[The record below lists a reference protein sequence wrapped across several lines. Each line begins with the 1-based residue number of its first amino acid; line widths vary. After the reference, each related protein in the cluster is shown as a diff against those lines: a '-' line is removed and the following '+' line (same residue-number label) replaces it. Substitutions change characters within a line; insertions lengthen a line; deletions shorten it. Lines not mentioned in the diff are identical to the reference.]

1 MMSEFRDDPILPDP
15 PAGALPVLHDR
26 EYRIRSFRLDDAT
39 LLVQGALRDQ
49 KPAGLFVPD
58 DPEPLTIHHMVVSME
73 IEIATLE
80 IVGVTT
86 EFRTFPNDVCPAIV
100 EHYDELVGLSV
111 RRGFTHRIRELFGGP
126 RGCSHTTALLQA
138 MAPIAMQ
145 SLKGVEVLDAVAEGR
160 PHPVADRQP
169 GDESWRRLVNTC
181 HVWAEDGD
189 RIEQAKRG
197 GTAANTQVVLRRMDE
212 LERATR
218 P

>member
-1 MMSEFRDDPILPDP
+1 MSEFRDDPILPDP
-15 PAGALPVLHDR
+15 PAGARPVLHDR
-26 EYRIRSFRLDDAT
+26 EYRIRSFRLGPDV

-49 KPAGLFVPD
+49 KPAGLFVPE
-58 DPEPLTIHHMVVSME
+58 DPEPLTIHHMTVSMQ
-73 IEIATLE
+73 IEIPTLE

-86 EFRTFPNDVCPAIV
+86 EFRMHPHDVCPAIV

-160 PHPVADRQP
+160 PHPVVDRQP
-169 GDESWRRLVNTC
+169 GDESWRRLVGTC
-181 HVWAEDGD
+181 HVWAEGGE
-189 RIEQAKRG
+189 RIEQAKQG
-197 GTAANTQVVLRRMDE
+197 GTAANTRVVLRRMDE
-212 LERATR
+212 LQRAKR
-218 P
+218 S